1 MDEKRMRRGQEGGC
15 EPATCAQTG
24 HYPAALHTH
33 HTPGVVAH
41 ENSNWR
47 GRACLQRSYHLPVM
61 RSAAQARNE
70 RHRGARVGTRACVS
84 SRRTHWPPP
93 CRLAFRFCS
102 GIEERMRTGR
112 RQPKALRAR

>member
-70 RHRGARVGTRACVS
+70 RHRGTRVRTRA
-84 SRRTHWPPP
+84 
-93 CRLAFRFCS
+93 
-102 GIEERMRTGR
+102 
-112 RQPKALRAR
+112 